1 MYEPDTITE
10 FNENK
15 KYILA
20 GYDDIPE
27 EKDNDNNSEIKE
39 SDKIIMKENY
49 NNNFN
54 YKNNLEDTSFSNNIQ
69 NIKKSKYKY
78 DINNKNKNSFFD
90 EYSNNKNENNNN
102 KMKTLNFSS
111 NIKNS
116 INNTNNIYPQ
126 HNQNNIEKMQ
136 MSNNI
141 LSKTINEDINI
152 NNKKD
157 YTNTKSENNNIEND
171 EIFDKQEMHNKD
183 KDNNNADSL
192 SLNSIKDGNNIERKG
207 TDKSLKDKKINKFK
221 KPYRDSLAQNN
232 MQVREINVR
241 FILTKEEYSILMRE
255 KAKNQDFFS

>member
-49 NNNFN
+49 NNHFN

-69 NIKKSKYKY
+69 NIKKTKYKY

-90 EYSNNKNENNNN
+90 EYSNNKKDNNN
-102 KMKTLNFSS
+102 KMKTLNFST
-111 NIKNS
+111 NIKNNMNS
-116 INNTNNIYPQ
+116 SNYIYPQ
-126 HNQNNIEKMQ
+126 NNQDKIEKRKMN
-136 MSNNI
+136 NNI
-141 LSKTINEDINI
+141 LSKTINENINI

-157 YTNTKSENNNIEND
+157 LSENNSEKD
-171 EIFDKQEMHNKD
+171 EIINEQDINNEDKNNK
-183 KDNNNADSL
+183 KDNSL
-192 SLNSIKDGNNIERKG
+192 SLNSIKDENNIERKRS
-207 TDKSLKDKKINKFK
+207 DENLKDKKIKKHK

-232 MQVREINVR
+232 MQLREINVR